1 MLAERKLLKRVPG
14 GGNSQA
20 MVLRL
25 KVGGNGSV
33 DWGRPC
39 RFLGQG
45 KR

>member
-1 MLAERKLLKRVPG
+1 MSAERKLPENVPG

-20 MVLRL
+20 VVLRL
-25 KVGGNGSV
+25 KVGGNGGV
-33 DWGRPC
+33 GWARPC